1 MREKYAPELNDPIL
15 AANLALLTEL
25 MMNLKKLNLKL
36 QGIKQII
43 TMMHDSVK
51 SFKCK
56 RLLLVR

>member
-36 QGIKQII
+36 AGYKADY
-43 TMMHDSVK
+43 HDDARQCEI
-51 SFKCK
+51 FQM
-56 RLLLVR
+56 